1 MTQPL
6 WFLRHAGKVYG
17 PFPAPQIADALKQ
30 GDIAR
35 DWEISLDEID
45 WLTIA
50 ESAQFDE
57 VPPTEPPADVEAAVW
72 REERRRA
79 RARWL
84 GVEAESDVPTPGGP
98 AHDATLREAVARDHV
113 RTEAMLR
120 AERERALP
128 WRLVVLALLAI
139 AVLGG
144 LIWMMQRPTP
154 IQADVAPATAD
165 CAAALAPGVNWRGC
179 RRPGLSAPD
188 ARARGALLEGAQ
200 LDDAVLARADLAYA
214 YLRGASLRNVD
225 LTGAT
230 LTGADL
236 GGADLSG
243 ANLTDADLRQAVLRG
258 ARLTG
263 VRLNQAQLA
272 GAVWNDGRVCQPA
285 SLGACR

>member
-17 PFPAPQIADALKQ
+17 LFLTPQIAEALRR
-30 GDIAR
+30 GDITR
-35 DWEISLDEID
+35 DWEISLDEVD

-50 ESAQFDE
+50 DSAQFDD
-57 VPPTEPPADVEAAVW
+57 VPPTAPQADAEGVVW

-84 GVEAESDVPTPGGP
+84 DGESDAPAPGAL
-98 AHDATLREAVARDHV
+98 AHDAMLREVVARDHA

-128 WRLVVLALLAI
+128 WRLLALASFAI
-139 AVLGG
+139 AVLGA
-144 LIWMMQRPTP
+144 LIWMMQRPAP
-154 IQADVAPATAD
+154 IQPVVVPVTAD

-179 RRPGLSAPD
+179 RLLGLSAPGVH
-188 ARARGALLEGAQ
+188 ARDALLEGAH
-200 LDDAVLARADLAYA
+200 LDDAALARVDLAYA
-214 YLRGASLRNVD
+214 FVRGASLRNAD
-225 LTGAT
+225 LAGAI

-243 ANLTDADLRQAVLRG
+243 ANLTGADLRQTVLRG
-258 ARLTG
+258 ARVTG
-263 VRLNQAQLA
+263 VRLHQAQLA
-272 GAVWNDGRVCQPA
+272 GAVWVDGRVCQPA
-285 SLGACR
+285 SIGACR

>member
-6 WFLRHAGKVYG
+6 WFLRHADKVYG
-17 PFPAPQIADALKQ
+17 PFPAPQIAEALRQ
-30 GDIAR
+30 GDITP
-35 DWEISLDEID
+35 DWEISLDEVD

-57 VPPTEPPADVEAAVW
+57 VPPTVPQVDAEAAVW

-84 GVEAESDVPTPGGP
+84 DGESDADAPAPGEL
-98 AHDATLREAVARDHV
+98 AHDAVLRAAVARDHA

-128 WRLVVLALLAI
+128 WRLLALASFAI
-139 AVLGG
+139 AVLGA
-144 LIWMMQRPTP
+144 LIWMMQRPAP
-154 IQADVAPATAD
+154 IQPDVAPVTAD

-179 RRPGLSAPD
+179 RLPGLSAPG
-188 ARARGALLEGAQ
+188 ARARGALLEGAH
-200 LDDAVLARADLAYA
+200 LDDAALARVDLAYA
-214 YLRGASLRNVD
+214 FVRGASLRNAD
-225 LTGAT
+225 LAGAI

-243 ANLTDADLRQAVLRG
+243 ANLTGADLRQAVLRG
-258 ARLTG
+258 ARVTG
-263 VRLNQAQLA
+263 ARLHQAQLA
-272 GAVWNDGRVCQPA
+272 GAVWVDGRVCQPA
-285 SLGACR
+285 SIGACR